1 MTTHSQHIPCT
12 GHHMSDFSRVKVD
25 AAQTGFFRGR
35 EYRSFKELSIVTG
48 ATYVI
53 KVVVPIN
60 TILQG
65 LEIDADDGYLRMA
78 TVVGGVEGG
87 VFSETL
93 PIFNRNN
100 MTVGPDR
107 EALVLPQLVVTAGGT
122 HTGGTE
128 LDVFR
133 IRTANASGGVSSVGK
148 SAGDERGVAPNTYY
162 FRFTNLGN
170 TTILGT
176 FHVRWEERG

>member
-1 MTTHSQHIPCT
+1 
-12 GHHMSDFSRVKVD
+12 MSDFSRVKVD

-35 EYRSFKELSIVTG
+35 EYRSFKELSIATG
-48 ATYVI
+48 TTYVI
-53 KVVVPIN
+53 QVVVPVN

-78 TVVGGVEGG
+78 TVVGGVAGG

-107 EALVLPQLVVTAGGT
+107 GSLVLPPVELLADCPHVVEAYQTNGQLAQ
-122 HTGGTE
+122 
-128 LDVFR
+128 
-133 IRTANASGGVSSVGK
+133 
-148 SAGDERGVAPNTYY
+148 
-162 FRFTNLGN
+162 
-170 TTILGT
+170 TILAYRDSL
-176 FHVRWEERG
+176 VKCNIDKQALREWAEQP